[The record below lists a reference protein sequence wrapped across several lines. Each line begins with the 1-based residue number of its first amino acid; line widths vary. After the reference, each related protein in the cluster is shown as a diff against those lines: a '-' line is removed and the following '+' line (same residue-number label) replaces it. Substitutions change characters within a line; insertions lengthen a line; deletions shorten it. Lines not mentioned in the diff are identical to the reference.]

1 VVLRRLKASNAE
13 IDRAQNM
20 EHGLEEPAGS
30 DERNIRRWLSSAGA
44 AADDLAA
51 LWSLRHLSPPSWLA
65 TVQEI
70 RRRGDPLTR
79 SELAVT
85 GTDLQALGARGP
97 EIGQTLAVLLERVLD
112 EPSLNTREHLL
123 ALARDLR

>member
-1 VVLRRLKASNAE
+1 
-13 IDRAQNM
+13 
-20 EHGLEEPAGS
+20 
-30 DERNIRRWLSSAGA
+30 
-44 AADDLAA
+44 
-51 LWSLRHLSPPSWLA
+51 
-65 TVQEI
+65 VQEI